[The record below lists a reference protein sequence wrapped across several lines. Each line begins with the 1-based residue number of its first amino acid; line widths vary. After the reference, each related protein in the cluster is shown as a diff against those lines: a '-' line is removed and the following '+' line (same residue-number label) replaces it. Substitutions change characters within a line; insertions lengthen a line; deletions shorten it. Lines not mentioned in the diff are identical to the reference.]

1 MHAFRDLTRTAAFGC
16 ALSLLAGCG
25 GGGGSGPGPQQPA
38 PTPAPTPTPN
48 GNTCASISSHG
59 RRPAMAAKGGIV
71 PNQLY
76 VTYRQAGGTAQSID
90 AAARST
96 RSFDLTPKAGVS
108 HRAITLP
115 AGVDAATVAARLR
128 ATAGVIDVAPVHTR
142 TPLQVVNVNDP
153 AFNNYDQWYLFKT
166 NATPGGWSY
175 APDGT
180 GIDIA
185 IIDTGADLTNTD
197 LASKI
202 HYKESVLNGVIS
214 TASASVQDTNG
225 HGTNTAG
232 LAAAATDNDYGF
244 ASTGYN
250 AGLQIYNIF
259 PPATATSDCQT
270 AATSDEALAIN
281 DAVSHGASVISM
293 SLGAPPDGG
302 NNFDHGEDD
311 AVEAAISAGVTVV
324 AAAGNEYATG
334 QGPSPD
340 YPAAYPGVI
349 AVGASSA
356 IDNGTM
362 AYLGITSEAVAS
374 YSNSGPTLVA
384 PGGDPPSDMDN
395 DYLHWVEGYS
405 TTTAAYQPDQC
416 TNSLYYGDTICRA
429 LFAGTS
435 QATPQ
440 VSGTIALMMAYHGG
454 GARSLSPATV
464 TTLLT
469 STADNIGQPTARQGA
484 GRLNVGNAVA
494 AAHP

>member
-1 MHAFRDLTRTAAFGC
+1 
-16 ALSLLAGCG
+16 
-25 GGGGSGPGPQQPA
+25 
-38 PTPAPTPTPN
+38 
-48 GNTCASISSHG
+48 
-59 RRPAMAAKGGIV
+59 MAASGGIV

-76 VTYRQAGGTAQSID
+76 VTYRQTGRTAQSID
-90 AAARST
+90 STAGST
-96 RSFDLTPKAGVS
+96 RSFDLNPKAGVS

-115 AGVDAATVAARLR
+115 AGVDAPTVAARLR
-128 ATAGVIDVAPVHTR
+128 TTAGVIDVAPVHTR

-185 IIDTGADLTNTD
+185 IIDTGVDETNTD
-197 LASKI
+197 LSSKI
-202 HYKESVLNGVIS
+202 HYQESVLLGVVS
-214 TASASVQDTNG
+214 TSTSAIQDTNG

-232 LAAAATDNDYGF
+232 LAAAATDNAYGF

-270 AATSDEALAIN
+270 AATTDEAMAIN

-302 NNFDHGEDD
+302 ANLDLAEEA
-311 AVEAAISAGVTVV
+311 AVEAAITAGVTVV
-324 AAAGNEYATG
+324 AAGGNEYANG

-356 IDNGTM
+356 IDNGTGT
-362 AYLGITSEAVAS
+362 YVGIASEAVAS
-374 YSNSGPTLVA
+374 YSNSGVTLVA
-384 PGGDPPSDMDN
+384 PGGDPTNPTNSDN
-395 DYLHWVEGYS
+395 DFLHWVEGYS
-405 TTTAAYQPDQC
+405 TTTAAYPGDQC
-416 TNSLYYGDTICRA
+416 TNGVYLGDTMCRA

-454 GARSLSPATV
+454 GIRSLSPATV

-469 STADNIGQPTARQGA
+469 STADNIGQPSARQGA